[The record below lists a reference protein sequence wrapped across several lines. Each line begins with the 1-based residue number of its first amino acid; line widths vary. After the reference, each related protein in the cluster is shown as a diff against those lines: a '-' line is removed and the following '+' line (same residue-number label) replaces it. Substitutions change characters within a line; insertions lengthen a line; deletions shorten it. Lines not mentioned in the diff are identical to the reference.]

1 MKSQFAED
9 VLEQHRELWAAA
21 RRADEQG
28 SRYLEALEAGDA
40 VAAGR
45 SQVTYREQ
53 LMQIVAAIRALD
65 DLMEHGTAAAAAVN
79 AARAEFAGVGAST

>member
-1 MKSQFAED
+1 MKSQFAEV

-28 SRYLEALEAGDA
+28 ARYLQALEAGDA
-40 VAAGR
+40 VAAGS

-65 DLMEHGTAAAAAVN
+65 DLMEHGTSTSAAVG
-79 AARAEFAGVGAST
+79 AARADFTGLGAST